1 MFQKAVAFGAHSLLV
16 HCSPHR
22 VVLVYSKGRQQGR
35 YAQYQS
41 YGLFIYLF
49 YSRST
54 SHRFSTFQNKGQFQ
68 LKKADLFENQYYC
81 PVQCECTVVLAVL
94 HKDAS
99 VRCQVAKSL
108 SLQYYQQLG
117 YYAIILYL
125 LFKSKQKS
133 CKLFI
138 AFGRNKKLCFKKL
151 QLLVPIVF
159 QFTVAHTEWYQYTAK
174 DGNKDDMHSIRV
186 MGYLLIYSTCT
197 CNVQQIYFPQVF
209 HILE

>member
-108 SLQYYQQLG
+108 SLYIVLSIARVLCYYF
-117 YYAIILYL
+117 ILL
-125 LFKSKQKS
+125 NWVRVKKSKKVV
-133 CKLFI
+133 
-138 AFGRNKKLCFKKL
+138 KKFHNN
-151 QLLVPIVF
+151 F
-159 QFTVAHTEWYQYTAK
+159 Q
-174 DGNKDDMHSIRV
+174 
-186 MGYLLIYSTCT
+186 
-197 CNVQQIYFPQVF
+197 
-209 HILE
+209 